1 MKKRITSKLMAT
13 VAVAMLFVGGAM
25 AQVHDGTTVP
35 GAAANYAT
43 GDPTYITEGKT
54 VPMYALPDAYYHPNY
69 DVAGA
74 NFELTDGFIWTWTEA
89 TTTLTFTQNLAGE
102 DNYVAVAAPA
112 GSAVGSPYTVS
123 VTETA
128 DAAYGGCA
136 GAAQTLAVNVVT
148 VPDVTIG
155 GNATYTFCD
164 GAAAPIS
171 DVQST
176 ITGGW
181 QNYRLVWTLE
191 IATLDATNAKDRYY
205 DDETGAGGQAGQKYA
220 VENTTAI
227 PQAIATA
234 AAAPDLMTVASF
246 DVITNDLTGDPSA
259 TVYTYVLTSIND
271 QASRFGDYIGLGGD
285 NTNPAAFMYY
295 AAGPE
300 TVTVTVYPAPETGPI
315 YHIIN
320 TWSN

>member
-1 MKKRITSKLMAT
+1 MKKRITRKLMAT
-13 VAVAMLFVGGAM
+13 VAVAMFIAVGAM
-25 AQVHDGTTVP
+25 AQVHDGTTIP

-54 VPMYALPDAYYHPNY
+54 VPMYALPDDYYHPNY

-74 NFELTDGFIWTWTEA
+74 DFELTDGFIWTWTEA
-89 TTTLTFTQNLAGE
+89 TATLTFTQNLAGE
-102 DNYVAVAAPA
+102 DNYVQVTAPA
-112 GSAVGSPYTVS
+112 GSAAGSPYTVS

-136 GAAQTLAVNVVT
+136 GAAQNLVVNVVT

-155 GNATYTFCD
+155 GDADYSFCD
-164 GAAAPIS
+164 GAAVPVS
-171 DVQST
+171 DIQST

-191 IATLDATNAKDRYY
+191 IATLDATSAKEFYY
-205 DDETGAGGQAGQKYA
+205 DDETGAGQDANQKYA
-220 VENTTAI
+220 VEYTTAI
-227 PQAIATA
+227 PQEIDIAA
-234 AAAPDLMTVASF
+234 NAPDLMTVGSF
-246 DVITNDLTGDPSA
+246 DVINNGTNPAA

-271 QASRFGDYIGLGGD
+271 QASRFGDYLTVGGD
-285 NTNPAAFMYY
+285 DTDPSAFMYY

-320 TWSN
+320 TWSE